1 MTYLTWIYF
10 LLDAEIDSGEAKSH
24 LFHIRKVSD
33 FIHGVV
39 THTTILSSQILD
51 SLVLT

>member
-24 LFHIRKVSD
+24 LFHVSD
-33 FIHGVV
+33 FIHGIV